1 MLGSP
6 LRGKNIEEFG
16 ERFPDTSETFD
27 KELSSKLKEVIKKHV
42 GKVQE
47 GVYAY
52 MQGPTFE
59 TPAEIRALRI
69 LGADSVGMST
79 VPEVVVANHCGIKSV
94 GVTCITNMAAGV
106 LNEKLSH
113 EDVTRTAE
121 LVKNKF
127 KEIVK
132 DFIKEINC

>member
-27 KELSSKLKEVIKKHV
+27 KELSYKLKEIIKKHV

-79 VPEVVVANHCGIKSV
+79 VPEAVVANHCGIKSV

-121 LVKNKF
+121 LVKSKF